1 MNISKNIKLLKWFNF
16 FSDFSLFSPIAI
28 LYFTQVTGS
37 FALGMSIFSVS
48 MISAA
53 LFEVPTGIFSDR
65 IGRKKTMTLG
75 AISFTLSVLFYAI
88 GGFYAILIIGAIL
101 SGLGRSFYSGNNQA
115 LLYDTLLEDNQ
126 ESKFHN
132 YLGSV
137 SSMFQLALAI
147 SALLGSFIAAWS
159 FSLVVWLTLIPN
171 IICIVISL
179 KIYEPK
185 RHSKK
190 LEGNIYTHLSD
201 AVREF
206 LKNKRL
212 RLLSISDVLKFGIG
226 EASFTFSSA
235 FIALVWPIWA
245 IGLSKALTFAA
256 GALSFKYSGKIIDKY
271 NPGRLLIIS
280 SLYNRI
286 SNLIALIFPT
296 VFSPILLNSNA
307 LLYGVSSVSTS
318 MLMQKEYTHEKRAT
332 MDSLNSLAGSLFFGI
347 FAIILGFSADKI
359 GVIPSLIIVQFLSMS
374 VFFIYY
380 KLFRK

>member
-115 LLYDTLLEDNQ
+115 LLYDTLLEESQ

-171 IICIVISL
+171 VICIIISL

-185 RHSKK
+185 RHGRNI
-190 LEGNIYTHLSD
+190 EGNIYTHLSD

-245 IGLSKALTFAA
+245 IGLSKALSFAA

-271 NPGRLLIIS
+271 GAGKVLILS

-296 VFSPILLNSNA
+296 VFSPFLLNSNA